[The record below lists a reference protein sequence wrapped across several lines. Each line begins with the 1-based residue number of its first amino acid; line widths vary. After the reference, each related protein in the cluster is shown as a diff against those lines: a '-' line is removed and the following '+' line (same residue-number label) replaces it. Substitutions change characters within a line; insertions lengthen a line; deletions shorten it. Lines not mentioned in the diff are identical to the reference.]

1 MSPLC
6 ERIFYI
12 EKPATHIRYCS
23 LVVLY
28 LFNNMLLLFCF
39 AFCWFCRR
47 FHIRGAQHVIFYS
60 LPEYAHFYSE
70 YVNML
75 SARSESKQGGK
86 GQGRGGGSG
95 GSDEDVKIS
104 CLVLYTAYERMALER
119 IVGAKRCAHML
130 AASKST
136 FVYC

>member
-1 MSPLC
+1 MHSEAVCDNISVEGVVVNLLTGFLYPLLTLS
-6 ERIFYI
+6 IY
-12 EKPATHIRYCS
+12 
-23 LVVLY
+23 
-28 LFNNMLLLFCF
+28 
-39 AFCWFCRR
+39 RR
-47 FHIRGAQHVIFYS
+47 FHIRGAKHVIFYS
-60 LPEYAHFYSE
+60 LPEYANFYSE

-75 SARSESKQGGK
+75 SAHTDIKQSGK
-86 GQGRGGGSG
+86 SGSATE
-95 GSDEDVKIS
+95 EDNKIS